1 MLPTSQGSVRL
12 FRFAGINVWL
22 HWSWGL
28 IALWALTGRQ
38 GAYSSP
44 LWNLAEYIA
53 LFAIVL
59 LHEFG
64 HCLACRQVG
73 GQSDQIVLWPLGGVA
88 YVNAPHRPGA
98 QLWSIAAGPLVN
110 VVLIPVF
117 MGLHFL
123 LVRIGVAPDSRDFW
137 NCFVTVQ
144 YINIALLVFNILPV
158 YPLDGGQILRS
169 LLWFKL
175 GPGRSLYYASVFG
188 LVGAAGLVLLALYW
202 GSLWLGVLVAF
213 LGSNSWR
220 AFQAAR
226 AAGR

>member
-1 MLPTSQGSVRL
+1 
-12 FRFAGINVWL
+12 
-22 HWSWGL
+22 
-28 IALWALTGRQ
+28 
-38 GAYSSP
+38 
-44 LWNLAEYIA
+44 
-53 LFAIVL
+53 
-59 LHEFG
+59 
-64 HCLACRQVG
+64 
-73 GQSDQIVLWPLGGVA
+73 
-88 YVNAPHRPGA
+88 
-98 QLWSIAAGPLVN
+98 LVN

-175 GPGRSLYYASVFG
+175 GPGRSLYYASAFG